1 MLGPMAGS
9 LVLWLVPEEP
19 ARARLEGLISAL
31 AERLRTP
38 PFRPH
43 VTLLGR
49 MSLDEPEALARAGHL
64 AARLPPVPLL
74 FPRAGHDADYY
85 RCVFLEAEPTP
96 EVLGAH
102 QRARRA
108 MGGGPDRYRPHLS
121 VVYGRIQEK
130 ARTEIAR
137 EVEAA
142 LEAPLALTADRVE
155 VHEMRGEASRWR
167 RCGGFALAG

>member
-1 MLGPMAGS
+1 MAGW

-19 ARARLEGLISAL
+19 ARARLEGLIAGL
-31 AERLRTP
+31 AERLGTP

-49 MSLDEPEALARAGHL
+49 MGLDEPEALARAREL
-64 AARLPPVPLL
+64 AARQPPVPLVL
-74 FPRAGHDADYY
+74 PRAGHDAGYF
-85 RCVFLEAEPTP
+85 RCVFLEAKATP

-108 MGGGPDRYRPHLS
+108 MGGGPDRFRPHLS
-121 VVYGRIQEK
+121 LVYGRIQEE

-137 EVEAA
+137 EVETA
-142 LEAPLALTADRVE
+142 LGAPLALTADRVE
-155 VHEMRGEASRWR
+155 VHETRGEASRWR
-167 RCGGFALAG
+167 RCGGFGLTG